1 MNRLLTKSRSGS
13 TELRALASET
23 GLMAGPRRS
32 PKPALVCHW
41 YLIGDEGRLECRWQ
55 AEANDATPIDDLAQ
69 AVCIENLIRVDDVTE
84 GPAREI
90 PARPRDHSPL
100 GRDYFESTIG
110 LFRPIPAPI
119 FGFIGD

>member
-1 MNRLLTKSRSGS
+1 VPTAAIRHA
-13 TELRALASET
+13 LRALASET

-55 AEANDATPIDDLAQ
+55 AEANVATPIEDLAQ

-90 PARPRDHSPL
+90 PARPAFVMPCVAWLRH
-100 GRDYFESTIG
+100 T
-110 LFRPIPAPI
+110 FRWKRKT
-119 FGFIGD
+119 